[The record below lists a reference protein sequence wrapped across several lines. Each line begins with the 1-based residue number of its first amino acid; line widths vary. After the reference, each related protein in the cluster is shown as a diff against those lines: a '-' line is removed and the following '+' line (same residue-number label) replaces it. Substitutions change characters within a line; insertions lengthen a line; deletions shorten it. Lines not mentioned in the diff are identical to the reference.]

1 MISSLHSYE
10 NSDQGAAGPA
20 PNLSFQP
27 QVPALV
33 SGPTSSSPLHRS
45 LLGLWPRL
53 ASDPGMSLL
62 CAWLRQQVKLGS
74 PDYVNRDSDEAT
86 EDFMRRIECYENSYE
101 SLDEDLDR

>member
-1 MISSLHSYE
+1 M
-10 NSDQGAAGPA
+10 DQGPA
-20 PNLSFQP
+20 PWAIAPLPSLGLASR
-27 QVPALV
+27 PATPYPP
-33 SGPTSSSPLHRS
+33 SI
-45 LLGLWPRL
+45 LLGLWPCP
-53 ASDPGMSLL
+53 ASSLDTPLL